1 MQSLWNDSEAARC
14 SDDLALRVYTSRL
27 LGEDRALVL
36 HGGGNTSVKSNE
48 DAQAVLL
55 YVKGSGSDL
64 AQVTS
69 RDFTPVRLHAVQKL
83 IDASDLDNDGLMA
96 ALAECVA
103 QPNSPRPSI
112 ETLLHAVLPW
122 KFVEHTHAD
131 SVLAITNTEHG
142 SAIAA
147 EVFGELAP
155 LVPFHAS
162 GIELARACHAVY
174 RDHASERTIG
184 LILLHHGVFAF
195 GSTARESYENMLH
208 LVGLA
213 ETYLQAHDAW
223 TLPRDERA
231 TSWLPTDIA
240 KLRNA
245 ISRSAGFPMLL
256 QLQDSAEWRAFARR
270 LDLAEICVQG
280 PATPQHAVFV
290 KRVPLLGTNVA
301 QYADDYRAYV
311 GRHRPGRTLQELGL
325 DPAPRVVI
333 DPLVGVWTASV
344 DAKHAS
350 MTAEI
355 FRHDME
361 IMSRAAGHD
370 SYRGLAPGEILDA
383 EISYG
388 GFEQRLRARVAM
400 TAPLLGEVCLL
411 AGRETVLSNAVD
423 VDLAKRGAVIVRVD
437 VNADDPRSAQSPA
450 LLWLAG
456 EPAAGLD
463 VLISRFG
470 GLDVVVLNEGF
481 EHWLAPALALLALA
495 PRGGRIVLVGRQSW
509 CTKVAMTAQRHGDSS
524 NIRMAS
530 VVLDERAIESR
541 PAELAARIVELCL
554 PTAQE
559 PAEQINGE

>member
-1 MQSLWNDSEAARC
+1 MQNLWNDIEAGRC
-14 SDDLALRVYTSRL
+14 RDDLALRVYTSRL
-27 LGEDRALVL
+27 LGRDRALVL
-36 HGGGNTSVKSNE
+36 HGGGNTSVKSSG
-48 DAQAVLL
+48 DAQAALL

-69 RDFTPVRLHAVQKL
+69 RDFSPVRLHAVQKL

-142 SAIAA
+142 GAIAA
-147 EVFGELAP
+147 DVFGELAP

-162 GIELARACHAVY
+162 GIDLARACYDVY
-174 RDHASERTIG
+174 RRHATERTIG

-195 GSTARESYENMLH
+195 GSSARASYENMLH

-213 ETYLQAHDAW
+213 ETYLQAHGAW
-223 TLPRDERA
+223 ALTGDERPA
-231 TSWLPTDIA
+231 KWLATDIA
-240 KLRNA
+240 KLRHA
-245 ISRSAGFPMLL
+245 VSGSAGFPMLL
-256 QLQDSAEWRAFARR
+256 QLQDSAHWRAFARR
-270 LDLAEICVQG
+270 PDLAEICEEG

-301 QYADDYRAYV
+301 RYADDYRSYV
-311 GRHRPGRTLQELGL
+311 DRYRPGRTLRELAL
-325 DPAPRVVI
+325 DPAPRVII
-333 DPLVGVWTASV
+333 DPLLGVWTASV
-344 DAKHAS
+344 DANHAG

-370 SYRGLAPGEILDA
+370 RYRGLAPAEILHA

-388 GFEQRLRARVAM
+388 GFEQRLRARSAT

-411 AGRETVLSNAVD
+411 AGPETVLSDAVGI
-423 VDLAKRGAVIVRVD
+423 DLAERGAVIARVGVNVD
-437 VNADDPRSAQSPA
+437 VPRDAPSPA

-456 EPAAGLD
+456 EAAAGLD

-481 EHWLAPALALLALA
+481 EHWLTLALALLTFA
-495 PRGGRIVLVGRQSW
+495 PHGGRIVLIGRQSW
-509 CTKVAMTAQRHGDSS
+509 CAKVAMTAQRHGDSS
-524 NIRMAS
+524 HVRMSS
-530 VVLDERAIESR
+530 VALDDRPIESQ
-541 PAELAARIVELCL
+541 PAELAARIVALCL
-554 PTAQE
+554 PVAQQ